1 MKKNIIVTILCL
13 LIVVAAVSISYIVF
27 SKNKSDTIE
36 YRNNKYGF
44 IFELPKSWKGY
55 SIIEEKWNYFTYD
68 LTGNEVPVQ
77 GPEIFIRHP
86 EWTSTNPRQD
96 IPIMVFTIEEW
107 NLLQDGKYFGQ
118 AAPIPPS
125 ELGRNSNYVFA
136 LPPRYN
142 FAYLTGWEEVENI
155 ILNNTPLHTF

>member
-1 MKKNIIVTILCL
+1 MIILCL

-44 IFELPKSWKGY
+44 IFKLPKSWKGY

-68 LTGNEVPVQ
+68 SKGQEVPVE

-86 EWTSTNPRQD
+86 KWTSTNPRQD
-96 IPIMVFTIEEW
+96 ITIMVFTIDEW
-107 NLLQDGKYFGQ
+107 NLLQDGKYFG
-118 AAPIPPS
+118 
-125 ELGRNSNYVFA
+125 
-136 LPPRYN
+136 
-142 FAYLTGWEEVENI
+142 
-155 ILNNTPLHTF
+155 